1 MKKLLLLSIFLLGA
15 CSSPPEAPK
24 VDWDKKEEVMNTQLM
39 AWSPTDHVIKSDV
52 VNGHWQQKITG
63 FVPENRFYND
73 SVFYA
78 VAHSKRIIVETSGST
93 AFFTAKNWL
102 RQHGATGLIEYRN
115 NQPCITCNTNI
126 YFGR

>member
-39 AWSPTDHVIKSDV
+39 TWSPTDHVIKSDV

-73 SVFYA
+73 SVFLCGCSLKTY
-78 VAHSKRIIVETSGST
+78 HR
-93 AFFTAKNWL
+93 
-102 RQHGATGLIEYRN
+102 RN
-115 NQPCITCNTNI
+115 IRKHCIFHC
-126 YFGR
+126 